1 MATIDNLKKF
11 RIMDGIISDKY
22 GIEGESD
29 MFFNIQIIKRKKDVK
44 EGEGNPDEVTKSS
57 KLVKVFNVCLWE
69 SYNTMEK
76 LYPEIKKICDSE
88 NARAMVNLQPKSYEK
103 VNIKAVKK
111 ILDNMESHRYNHFV
125 DNTKGFMQSV
135 IDDSTASSLSYS
147 NVKFWVVDM
156 DRVVLGDGSLE
167 SDDSFN
173 QRVKIVKKFIEKH
186 IGKQIMGKNTEIV
199 IEEFPSKNGLHL
211 ITRPFD
217 VKYFTDNYEKVTGLP
232 IESKPEIQKHGLTNL
247 YIP

>member
-11 RIMDGIISDKY
+11 RIIDGIISDKY

-44 EGEGNPDEVTKSS
+44 EDGSNENEVTKSS
-57 KLVKVFNVCLWE
+57 KLVKVFNVCLWD
-69 SYNTMEK
+69 SYKAMEK

-156 DRVVLGDGSLE
+156 DKLVLGDGSLE
-167 SDDSFN
+167 GEVSFN
-173 QRVKIVKKFIEKH
+173 QRVKIVKDFIEKH
-186 IGKQIMGKNTEIV
+186 IGKKIMGKNTEIV

-217 VKYFTDNYEKVTGLP
+217 VNYFTDNYEKVTGLP
-232 IESKPEIQKHGLTNL
+232 IETKPEIQKHGLTNL

>member
-11 RIMDGIISDKY
+11 RIIDGIISDKY

-44 EGEGNPDEVTKSS
+44 EDDSNENKVTKSS

-88 NARAMVNLQPKSYEK
+88 NARAMVNLQPKSYKK
-103 VNIKAVKK
+103 VNIKAAKK
-111 ILDNMESHRYNHFV
+111 LLDNMEYNSYNHFV
-125 DNTKGFMQSV
+125 DNTKGFMQSI
-135 IDDSTASSLSYS
+135 IDDSTASSLSYN
-147 NVKFWVVDM
+147 NVKFWVVDI
-156 DRVVLGDGSLE
+156 DREAFENDE
-167 SDDSFN
+167 SFN
-173 QRVKIVKKFIEKH
+173 QRVKTIKKFIEKK
-186 IGKQIMGKNTEIV
+186 IGKQHMGKNIETV
-199 IEEFPSKNGLHL
+199 IEEFPSKSGLHL

-217 VKYFTDNYEKVTGLP
+217 VKYFTDNFENETCLPVKVR
-232 IESKPEIQKHGLTNL
+232 PEIKKHGLTNL

>member
-11 RIMDGIISDKY
+11 RIIDGIISDKY

-44 EGEGNPDEVTKSS
+44 KGENTDEEVTKNS
-57 KLVKVFNVCLWE
+57 KLVKVFNVCLWD
-69 SYNTMEK
+69 SYKTMEK

-88 NARAMVNLQPKSYEK
+88 NARAMVNLQPKSYKK
-103 VNIKAVKK
+103 VNIKAAKK
-111 ILDNMESHRYNHFV
+111 LLDNMEYNSYNHFV
-125 DNTKGFMQSV
+125 DNTKGFMQSI

-156 DRVVLGDGSLE
+156 DRE
-167 SDDSFN
+167 PFENDDSFN
-173 QRVKIVKKFIEKH
+173 QRVKIVEKYIENH

-217 VKYFTDNYEKVTGLP
+217 VKYFTDNFEKETGLP
-232 IESKPEIQKHGLTNL
+232 VGVRPEIKKHGLTNL

>member
-11 RIMDGIISDKY
+11 RIIDGIISDKY

-44 EGEGNPDEVTKSS
+44 NPEEVTKSS
-57 KLVKVFNVCLWE
+57 KLVKVFNVCLWD
-69 SYNTMEK
+69 SYKTMEK

-111 ILDNMESHRYNHFV
+111 ILDNMEYRSYNHLV

-135 IDDSTASSLSYS
+135 IDDSIASSLSYN
-147 NVKFWVVDM
+147 NVKFWVVDI
-156 DRVVLGDGSLE
+156 DREAFENDE
-167 SDDSFN
+167 SFN
-173 QRVKIVKKFIEKH
+173 QRVKIVKEYIEKH

-217 VKYFTDNYEKVTGLP
+217 VKYFTDNFEKETGLP
-232 IESKPEIQKHGLTNL
+232 VGVRPEIKKHGLTNL
-247 YIP
+247 YIPD

>member
-11 RIMDGIISDKY
+11 RIIDGIISDKY

-44 EGEGNPDEVTKSS
+44 KGENTDEEVTKNS
-57 KLVKVFNVCLWE
+57 KLVKVFNVCLWD
-69 SYNTMEK
+69 SYKTMEK

-111 ILDNMESHRYNHFV
+111 ILDNMESHRYNHLV
-125 DNTKGFMQSV
+125 DNTKGFMQSI

-156 DRVVLGDGSLE
+156 DRLVLGDGSLE
-167 SDDSFN
+167 SEDSFN
-173 QRVKIVKKFIEKH
+173 QRVKIVEKYIENH

-217 VKYFTDNYEKVTGLP
+217 VKYFIDNFEKETGLP
-232 IESKPEIQKHGLTNL
+232 VEARPEIKKHGLTNL